1 MDKRLTRN
9 YTDPDSR
16 RWWEAAE
23 KAGANPPK
31 IVVPSP
37 NNDLKA
43 EAQLKVD
50 LNKCDPEVRGRER
63 SKYTTDTSEHRAF
76 AICERKTNDCAGAAA
91 TRSLAISWTE
101 TCCDVL

>member
-9 YTDPDSR
+9 YSDPDSR

-31 IVVPSP
+31 IVVPSL

-43 EAQLKVD
+43 EAQSKTD
-50 LNKCDPEVRGRER
+50 LNKSDPELRNANDQ
-63 SKYTTDTSEHRAF
+63 SK
-76 AICERKTNDCAGAAA
+76 
-91 TRSLAISWTE
+91 TE
-101 TCCDVL
+101 TAARAVSRSGVSVVTRTEA